1 MKTKIKLGKPVDK
14 LMWGSVYDSVYG
26 SANGS
31 MDYLVWSSVYDSVWS
46 SVDDSLS
53 SSVYGSVRDSINIRL
68 WKK

>member
-1 MKTKIKLGKPVDK
+1 MEEVITPKLDLGKPVNK

-31 MDYLVWSSVYDSVWS
+31 MDYLVWSSVYDS
-46 SVDDSLS
+46 LS
-53 SSVYGSVRDSINIRL
+53 SSVYGSVCDSINIRL